1 MNKMNSEEQIS
12 KIAQKLENIIDELDS
27 VFSEIDKMEMTMYIE
42 EDINRLEYTINSSII
57 DLIDI
62 IDRKLGDDEEWVI
75 K

>member
-62 IDRKLGDDEEWVI
+62 IDRKLGDDEE
-75 K
+75 